1 MFVYIDESGIHKP
14 FGYSSFALVFVSVK
28 KSDGFD
34 RRILQIEEEI
44 GSGRFHWASTDWKKR
59 EQFFERILDLDW
71 NAKVGIVE
79 NPINPDEELERM
91 ISNLLTETKLTT
103 IFIDGKKSRR
113 YERRMK
119 KVLRDKGI
127 STKKLKTV
135 NDEGYAGIRVADALA
150 GLFRAYHDD
159 KSRAMVG
166 KWYVRIRKKKKIL
179 VLQ

>member
-1 MFVYIDESGIHKP
+1 
-14 FGYSSFALVFVSVK
+14 
-28 KSDGFD
+28 
-34 RRILQIEEEI
+34 
-44 GSGRFHWASTDWKKR
+44 
-59 EQFFERILDLDW
+59 
-71 NAKVGIVE
+71 
-79 NPINPDEELERM
+79 M

-159 KSRAMVG
+159 KSHAMVG